1 MQVMV
6 NNMELTANEAE
17 AYLVGGQLKK
27 EKRKGRSYKIPG
39 QTHQLHIHLHGPKN
53 ELISF
58 FNFTV

>member
-1 MQVMV
+1 
-6 NNMELTANEAE
+6 MELTANEAE

-27 EKRKGRSYKIPG
+27 RKRKGRLYKIQE
-39 QTHQLHIHLHGPKN
+39 QTHKLHIHLSGPKN